1 MAESA
6 AEMVTEE
13 PGGAGYDDSNRRAIG
28 EDDKNRE
35 SGAEGSSAGSEPAD
49 PDGDGRCPETD

>member
-6 AEMVTEE
+6 AEMGTEE
-13 PGGAGYDDSNRRAIG
+13 SGGTGNDDSDRRAIG

-35 SGAEGSSAGSEPAD
+35 SSAEGSSAGSEPTD
-49 PDGDGRCPETD
+49 PDGDGRCPETN